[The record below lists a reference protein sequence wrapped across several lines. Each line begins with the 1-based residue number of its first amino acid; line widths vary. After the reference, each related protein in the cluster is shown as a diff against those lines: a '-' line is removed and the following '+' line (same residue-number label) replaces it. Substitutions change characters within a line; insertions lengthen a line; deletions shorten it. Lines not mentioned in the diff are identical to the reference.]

1 MRLSFTATRL
11 LVFWVHLRWHYR
23 VSLPREVAKS
33 LLHEL
38 LVFIILG
45 V

>member
-11 LVFWVHLRWHYR
+11 LVFRIHLGWHYR
-23 VSLPREVAKS
+23 VSLSREVTKS